1 MAVEEFLYFTF
12 KRLSKRYGKEN
23 PENMFLKDETYRVFL
38 KDMRTLLQNEVQF
51 KNKYCE
57 VNHIQSRD
65 NKVADELGAIEY
77 TKSQG
82 EER

>member
-1 MAVEEFLYFTF
+1 
-12 KRLSKRYGKEN
+12 
-23 PENMFLKDETYRVFL
+23 
-38 KDMRTLLQNEVQF
+38 MRTLFQNEVQF

-57 VNHIQSRD
+57 VNHIRSRD

-82 EER
+82 